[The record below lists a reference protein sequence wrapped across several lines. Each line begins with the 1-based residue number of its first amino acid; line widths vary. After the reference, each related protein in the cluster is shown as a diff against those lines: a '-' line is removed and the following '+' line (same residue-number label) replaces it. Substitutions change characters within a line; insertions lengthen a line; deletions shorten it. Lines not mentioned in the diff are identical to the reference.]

1 MHRNAKICVFV
12 LIFVSIWVCKQWRK
26 KLGKFKN
33 LKNLTEKSR
42 ERKKKGLPY
51 LDFVGY
57 FRFNFLQNV
66 AKIRK
71 IRRYQDSRIL
81 LLFLSFS
88 VLNSHVGNE
97 VVKMPPDFERYEHQV
112 EDMYNILLNISSE
125 LLTIKTMMKANR
137 KLASSQQ
144 DNQEAN
150 NKNEG
155 KSNCTT
161 DTFNWLTPA
170 KKWNLEFEQKKDW
183 FTGCPNKFWTRKK
196 ISK

>member
-1 MHRNAKICVFV
+1 M
-12 LIFVSIWVCKQWRK
+12 
-26 KLGKFKN
+26 
-33 LKNLTEKSR
+33 
-42 ERKKKGLPY
+42 KKKVGKIQESQEFDGKITRAKEERPTLFRFCP
-51 LDFVGY
+51 GY

-196 ISK
+196 